1 MTSKIWYGCSDYTW
15 PKLSHDAALQ
25 LIRGMGFE
33 AVDLGLFYGAT
44 HVKPE
49 RVMKDVPT
57 SADELNRKLEG
68 IGLMAGDVFLT
79 PGSDFTTRAPNDP
92 NKKGIEEAIA
102 MFTAIADFTKRI
114 NGKGI
119 TVLPGSPIGSQS
131 NEEARTNAVETLKRY
146 VEIAYTYDLEVSF
159 EPHDKSS
166 TPTPMEAID
175 LVELVPG
182 LKITLD
188 ASHFEYAGFDVASYG
203 DIYPHTRHVQV
214 RCASPKVMQ
223 AIFVENTIDLT
234 LMIRNL
240 LRSGYSGGLVC
251 EYVWIPTWECRR
263 VDNVSETV
271 VLLEE
276 LRGLVSANSH

>member
-1 MTSKIWYGCSDYTW
+1 MTGKIWFGCSDYTW
-15 PKLSHDAALQ
+15 PKLSHDTALQ

-44 HVKPE
+44 HVRPE
-49 RVMKDVPT
+49 LVVQNVPA
-57 SADELNRKLEG
+57 SADQVNRKLEKV
-68 IGLMAGDVFLT
+68 GLMAGDVFLT
-79 PGSDFTTRAPNDP
+79 PGTDFLTRAPNDP
-92 NKKGIEEAIA
+92 SRKGTEEAIE
-102 MFTAIADFTKRI
+102 MFTRVADFTRRI
-114 NGKGI
+114 RGKGI
-119 TVLPGSPIGSQS
+119 TVLPGSPIGEQS
-131 NEEARTNAVETLKRY
+131 NEEARINAVVTLKRF
-146 VEIAYTYDLEVSF
+146 VEIASSYDLEVSF

-166 TPTPMEAID
+166 TPSPSEALD
-175 LVELVPG
+175 LVERVPG

-203 DIYPHTRHVQV
+203 DIYSHTRHVQV
-214 RCASPKVMQ
+214 RCASPEVMQ

-240 LRSGYSGGLVC
+240 LGSGYSGGLVC

-276 LRGLVSANSH
+276 LRGLVSAHSR